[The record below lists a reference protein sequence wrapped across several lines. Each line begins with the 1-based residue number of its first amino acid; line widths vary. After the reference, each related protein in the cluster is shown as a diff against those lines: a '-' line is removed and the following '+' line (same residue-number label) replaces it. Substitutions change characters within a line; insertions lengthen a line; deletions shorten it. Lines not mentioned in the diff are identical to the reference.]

1 MTAWKVVVRS
11 ITLIA
16 AVCCLAGFGARRAS
30 AQSVVTSPTHVSLG
44 VPAVL
49 SSSPL
54 QTVSLVVTGSGSI
67 TVSSVSIAAISPAVG
82 TAPDFAIT
90 SDNCTG
96 VQVTAPGVC
105 TVGLTFTPQAA
116 GLRTATLNFQYP
128 NGDGTTMVQ
137 TPLNGAASAIKLF
150 DSMLVEQSA
159 QGTPGPNPPGK
170 AVKSNTLNLSCPT
183 PTLAPNG
190 IFARLSSLP
199 DGSGKVFQDNYI
211 QVTSPQTDGAANVC
225 TGGTG
230 DGEFNSCF
238 QQSYESVA
246 GNFLNK
252 DPDTTPVGNATF
264 TGTYGVAP
272 IDVSGFLV
280 PGTQTV
286 EFDLEDVGFP
296 PSQNGAFLGAST
308 LHLVTNCTASSVT
321 TGGTITGN
329 PLDPNNP
336 ATLIQDFPFNT
347 NPGTHITFNANF
359 VGANTFDANGPATPN
374 VADTGILQAAFPP
387 MVTGT
392 SVAPA
397 VCIRLNGEVAADG
410 TTKLC
415 KAFTITCTDPMTGI
429 AAGVNCPQGAAVAA
443 ANKLFFETKLDS
455 PDAVVIAPGTG
466 PGLLEG
472 TDTWATTL
480 PLAPCSTDTPAL
492 FPGDDGEES
501 GQLCPQNPLTEFKG
515 TGDPISGSTPR
526 GVNST
531 FIPVLNVPLPF
542 STFTTT
548 PPMTAAGWVNSQT
561 VTINFTSNP
570 PTYTGS
576 NPNGFTPAPIASLTY
591 GTQTP
596 VPDPTFP
603 VAGDV
608 TNSNPAGTGACPAIP
623 VGPFN
628 SSTTPINF
636 GADGIFNNVHYFA
649 TDCARTEELVFT
661 PNADPNK
668 NWASFHTA
676 TIKIDTV
683 KPTVNTITLTSPSSP
698 TGNIFGVG
706 QTVTANFTC
715 SDDRSGVASCLGPG
729 NLPSGGTFKTTST
742 KVGTQQTFTVT
753 AKDNAGNVTTSSVT
767 YQVVGSA
774 ELAILNLTKL
784 TVNAGTS
791 LVFRFGVIDLG
802 PTVANN
808 VVFKTTLPAGVAFS
822 SAGFGTVSCVP
833 GSCADVQSLPASCSM
848 SSGVVM
854 CNIPTVGLITKLTGV
869 VVKITVN
876 VPSGATVGSIIK
888 DTATANAA
896 NADPI
901 SFDNTATSVTE
912 VCSTSGKCPR

>member
-1 MTAWKVVVRS
+1 MMASKVVVRS
-11 ITLIA
+11 ITLMA
-16 AVCCLAGFGARRAS
+16 AVCCLAGFGAHRAS

-82 TAPDFAIT
+82 TTPDFAIT

-128 NGDGTTMVQ
+128 NGDGTSTVQ
-137 TPLNGAASAIKLF
+137 VPLNGAAGAIKLF
-150 DSMLVEQSA
+150 DSMLVEPSA
-159 QGTPGPNPPGK
+159 PGTPGPTPPGK
-170 AVKSNTLNLSCPT
+170 AVKSNTLNLSCPNT
-183 PTLAPNG
+183 DSPAG
-190 IFARLSSLP
+190 IIARLSSLP
-199 DGSGKVFQDNYI
+199 DGSGKVFQDNLI
-211 QVTSPQTDGAANVC
+211 QIVRNADPANVC
-225 TGGTG
+225 AGGTG
-230 DGEFNSCF
+230 DGGFNSCF

-246 GNFLNK
+246 GSFLNK
-252 DPDTTPVGNATF
+252 DPDTTPVGDGTF

-272 IDVSGFLV
+272 IDISSFLV
-280 PGTQTV
+280 PGSQTL
-286 EFDLEDVGFP
+286 EFDLVDVGLP
-296 PSQNGAFLGAST
+296 PSQSGAFLGAST

-329 PLDPNNP
+329 PLDPGNP
-336 ATLIQDFPFNT
+336 ASLIQDFPFNT
-347 NPGTHITFNANF
+347 NPNTHITFSANF
-359 VGANTFDANGPATPN
+359 VAADTFDANGPATPN
-374 VADTGILQAAFPP
+374 TKDTGILQSAFPP
-387 MVTGT
+387 MVQGT

-397 VCIRLNGEVAADG
+397 VCIRLNGEESTDG
-410 TTKLC
+410 LHTKLC
-415 KAFTITCTDPMTGI
+415 KAFTITCTDPVTGVS
-429 AAGVNCPQGAAVAA
+429 AGKNCPQKQAVAA
-443 ANKLFFETKLDS
+443 ANALFFETKLDS
-455 PDAVVIAPGTG
+455 PDAPVIAPGTG

-492 FPGDDGEES
+492 FPNDDGEES

-548 PPMTAAGWVNSQT
+548 PPTTAAGWVNSRT

-570 PTYTGS
+570 AAYSGP

-603 VAGDV
+603 VSGDV
-608 TNSNPAGTGACPAIP
+608 TNSNPAGTGACPSIP
-623 VGPFN
+623 VAPFN
-628 SSTTPINF
+628 SSTAPINF
-636 GADGIFNNVHYFA
+636 GADGVFSNVHYFA

-661 PNADPNK
+661 PSADPNQ
-668 NWASFHTA
+668 NWASFKTA

-683 KPTVNTITLTSPSSP
+683 APTISAITFNPSS
-698 TGNIFGVG
+698 TGNIFASG
-706 QTVTANFTC
+706 QIVHPLFTC
-715 SDDRSGVASCLGPG
+715 NDDRSGIASCLGTG
-729 NLPSGGTFKTTST
+729 GVAGDGSGILNTTGTGT
-742 KVGTQQTFTVT
+742 KTFTVT
-753 AKDNAGNVTTSSVT
+753 ATDNAGNVTTSSPVT
-767 YQVVGSA
+767 YQVVGSS
-774 ELAILNLTKL
+774 ELVIFNLTKL

-791 LVFRFGVIDLG
+791 LAFRFGVINFG
-802 PTVANN
+802 PAVANN
-808 VVFKTTLPAGVAFS
+808 VVFKTTLPAGVTFS
-822 SAGFGTVSCVP
+822 SAGFGTVTCVP
-833 GSCADVQSLPASCSM
+833 GSCADIPAPPNSCSVA
-848 SSGVVM
+848 SGVVT

-869 VVKITVN
+869 LVKITVN
-876 VPSGATVGSIIK
+876 VPSNATVGSIIK
-888 DTATANAA
+888 DTATVKAA
-896 NADPI
+896 NSDPI
-901 SFDNTATSVTE
+901 SFDNTATSATQ
-912 VCSTSGKCPR
+912 VCSTSGRCPH